1 MLRVGLTGGIA
12 AGKSLA
18 AHTLRGLGALVIDAD
33 ALAREVVE
41 PGTPGLAAVV
51 DAFGRSVLDAEG
63 RLDRPALAAVVFND
77 ADRRKV
83 LNGIVHP
90 LVRARAAELERAA
103 PPETIVVHD
112 IPLLVE
118 TGQHRS
124 FGFVLVI
131 DAPEDIRVQR
141 MAADRGMSVEA
152 ARARIA
158 AQAGPEE
165 RAAAADVVLSNTGA
179 PGELAAAVRQLW
191 HSRLV
196 PLNEELLRAAPGTD
210 AGFSR

>member
-18 AHTLRGLGALVIDAD
+18 ARTLQDLGALVIDSD

-41 PGTPGLAAVV
+41 PGTEGLTAVV
-51 DAFGRSVLDAEG
+51 DAFGPGMLDGEG
-63 RLDRPALAAVVFND
+63 RLDRPALAAVVFSD
-77 ADRRKV
+77 ADKREI

-90 LVRARAAELERAA
+90 RVRARAAELERQAA
-103 PPETIVVHD
+103 PETIVVHD

-124 FGFVLVI
+124 FDFVLVI
-131 DAPEDIRVQR
+131 DAPEQERIRR
-141 MAADRGMSVEA
+141 MAADRGMSEEA

-158 AQAGPEE
+158 AQAGAAE
-165 RAAAADVVLSNTGA
+165 RAAAADVVLVNAGRA
-179 PGELAAAVRQLW
+179 GELVGAVRELW
-191 HSRLV
+191 RSRLV
-196 PLNEELLRAAPGTD
+196 PLNEALLRTGK
-210 AGFSR
+210 

>member
-18 AHTLRGLGALVIDAD
+18 ARTLQDLGALVIDSD

-41 PGTPGLAAVV
+41 PGTEGLTAVV
-51 DAFGRSVLDAEG
+51 DAFGPGMLDGEG
-63 RLDRPALAAVVFND
+63 RLDRPALAAVVFSD
-77 ADRRKV
+77 ADKRKI

-90 LVRARAAELERAA
+90 RVRARAAELERQAA
-103 PPETIVVHD
+103 PETIVVHD

-124 FGFVLVI
+124 FDFVLVI
-131 DAPEDIRVQR
+131 DAPEQERIRR
-141 MAADRGMSVEA
+141 MAADRGMSEEA

-158 AQAGPEE
+158 AQAGAAE
-165 RAAAADVVLSNTGA
+165 RAAAADVVLVNAGTA
-179 PGELAAAVRQLW
+179 GELVDAVRELW
-191 HSRLV
+191 RSRLV
-196 PLNEELLRAAPGTD
+196 PLNEALLRTGK
-210 AGFSR
+210 